1 MVTSIIKIQ
10 LFLVYVGESRL
21 LLSTLRQI
29 NEDNVLFKNL
39 LLLLFN
45 VIFSFDDLLL
55 IKSDNLLS
63 A

>member
-1 MVTSIIKIQ
+1 MTSIIKIQ

-39 LLLLFN
+39 LLLLFK

>member
-1 MVTSIIKIQ
+1 MTSIIKIQ

>member
-1 MVTSIIKIQ
+1 MTSIIKIQ
-10 LFLVYVGESRL
+10 LFGGYVGESTL

-29 NEDNVLFKNL
+29 NKDNVLFKNL